1 MIAANFLRSM
11 GIIVKLPSE
20 SAEQITFV
28 SWFRKTYP
36 EVLIFAIPNGGLRH
50 KAVGA
55 KLKLEGV
62 VSGIPDLFI
71 PEWSLWI
78 EMKREKGGTTSAQ
91 QKEIIEYLNS
101 INQPAIICK
110 GHKAAIEAVK
120 KYGTTPPR

>member
-1 MIAANFLRSM
+1 M

-36 EVLIFAIPNGGLRH
+36 DVLIFAIPNGGLRH

-71 PEWSLWI
+71 PEWNLWV

-91 QKEIIEYLNS
+91 QKEIIAYLNS
-101 INQPAIICK
+101 INQTAIICK
-110 GHKAAIEAVK
+110 GHKAAIEAIK
-120 KYGTTPPR
+120 NHGTAPAR